1 MREHYT
7 KTPEGSYKSNHF
19 KKPEDIYLDEYWS
32 SKQNHSTIHEQVNN
46 VREKNELVKEA
57 LTQIEPKTILEIAC
71 APGILMGELS
81 ETFQTHGIEVDETYK
96 NDIQHLAQSAKLHFG
111 FFPEI
116 TKDWQPKRFSN
127 IIALDVFEHVEDGEG
142 FLKECER
149 LLVEGGRLIIQAPIM
164 FEPDVMDEKQF
175 HETEHIWIY
184 DLDHVLTMAVQCGLL
199 LVEYSQWK
207 LGHEQIVFEK

>member
-7 KTPEGSYKSNHF
+7 KLPNGSYKSNHF
-19 KKPEDIYLDEYWS
+19 KDPKEIYTDEYWS
-32 SKQNHSTIHEQVNN
+32 AKQNHSTIHEQVNN

-57 LTQIEPKTILEIAC
+57 LTNIEPKTILEIAC
-71 APGILMGELS
+71 APGILLGELS
-81 ETFQTHGIEVDETYK
+81 ETFQTHGIEVDEVYK
-96 NDIQHLAQSAKLHFG
+96 NDIQHLAQSTKLHFG

-116 TKDWQPKRFSN
+116 TKDWQPETFSN
-127 IIALDVFEHVEDGEG
+127 IIALDVFEHVEDGMA

-149 LLVEGGRLIIQAPIM
+149 LLCEGGRLIIQAPIM

-184 DLDHVLTMAVQCGLL
+184 DLDHIINLAKEAGLKVLDMT
-199 LVEYSQWK
+199 QWK
-207 LGHEQIVFEK
+207 LGHEQIVFVK

>member
-32 SKQNHSTIHEQVNN
+32 AKQNHSTIHEQVFN
-46 VREKNELVKEA
+46 VTEKNELVKAA
-57 LTQIEPKTILEIAC
+57 LTNIEPKRVLEIAC
-71 APGILMGELS
+71 APGILMGDLS
-81 ETFQTHGIEVDETYK
+81 ANYETHGIEVDERYK
-96 NDIQHLAQSAKLHFG
+96 QDIQSLCQSTELYFG
-111 FFPEI
+111 LFPEVS
-116 TKDWQPKRFSN
+116 KDFESGIFSN
-127 IIALDVFEHVEDGEG
+127 IIALDVFEHVEDGMA
-142 FLKECER
+142 FLKECHR
-149 LLVEGGRLIIQAPIM
+149 LLVQGGRLIIQAPIM

-184 DLDHVLTMAVQCGLL
+184 DVRHVIDMATDLGFKVKSL
-199 LVEYSQWK
+199 SSWK

>member
-19 KKPEDIYLDEYWS
+19 KDPKEIYTDEYWS
-32 SKQNHSTIHEQVNN
+32 AKQNHSTIHEQVFN
-46 VREKNELVKEA
+46 VTEKNELVKEA

-71 APGILMGELS
+71 APGILLGELS
-81 ETFQTHGIEVDETYK
+81 ETFQTHGIEVDERYRH
-96 NDIQHLAQSAKLHFG
+96 DIQSLCQSSELYFG
-111 FFPEI
+111 MFPEVS
-116 TKDWQPKRFSN
+116 KDFESGIFSN
-127 IIALDVFEHVEDGEG
+127 IIALDVFEHVEDGMA
-142 FLKECER
+142 FLKECHR
-149 LLVEGGRLIIQAPIM
+149 LLCEGGRLIIQAPIM

-184 DLDHVLTMAVQCGLL
+184 SLDHILTMAGRCGLL

>member
-57 LTQIEPKTILEIAC
+57 LTNIEPKTILEIAC
-71 APGILMGELS
+71 APGILLGELS
-81 ETFQTHGIEVDETYK
+81 ETFQTHGIEVDEVYK

-116 TKDWQPKRFSN
+116 TKYWQPETFSN
-127 IIALDVFEHVEDGEG
+127 IIALDVFEHVEDGIG
-142 FLKECER
+142 FLKECHR
-149 LLVEGGRLIIQAPIM
+149 LLCEGGRLIIQAPIM

-184 DLDHVLTMAVQCGLL
+184 DLDHIINLAKEAGLKVLDMT
-199 LVEYSQWK
+199 QWK

>member
-7 KTPEGSYKSNHF
+7 KTPEGSYKSNYF

-46 VREKNELVKEA
+46 VREKNELVKAA
-57 LTQIEPKTILEIAC
+57 LTQIEPNTILEIAC
-71 APGILMGELS
+71 APGILLGELS
-81 ETFQTHGIEVDETYK
+81 ESFQTHGIEVDETYK

-116 TKDWQPKRFSN
+116 TKDWQPETFSN
-127 IIALDVFEHVEDGEG
+127 IIALDVLEHVEDGMA
-142 FLKECER
+142 FLKECHR
-149 LLVEGGRLIIQAPIM
+149 LLCEGGRLIIQAPIM
-164 FEPDVMDEKQF
+164 FEPDIMDEKQF

-184 DLDHVLTMAVQCGLL
+184 SLNHLVLMAMSCGLYL
-199 LVEYSQWK
+199 KECSQWK

>member
-1 MREHYT
+1 MRGHYT
-7 KTPEGSYKSNHF
+7 KTPEGSYKSNYF

-32 SKQNHSTIHEQVNN
+32 AKQNHSTIHEQVNN
-46 VREKNELVKEA
+46 VREKNELVKAA
-57 LTQIEPKTILEIAC
+57 LIQIEPKTILEIAC
-71 APGILMGELS
+71 APGILLGELS
-81 ETFQTHGIEVDETYK
+81 ETFQTHGIEVDDVYK

-116 TKDWQPKRFSN
+116 TKDWQPETFSN

-164 FEPDVMDEKQF
+164 IIPDMMEDIQF
-175 HETEHIWIY
+175 HEIEHIWIY
-184 DLDHVLTMAVQCGLL
+184 DLGHLIQIAESAGFKFID
-199 LVEYSQWK
+199 VESWK
-207 LGHEQIVFEK
+207 LGHEQVIFEK

>member
-1 MREHYT
+1 MRGHYT

-32 SKQNHSTIHEQVNN
+32 SKQNHSTIHEQVFN
-46 VREKNELVKEA
+46 VTEKNELVKKWI
-57 LTQIEPKTILEIAC
+57 TDIEPKRILEIAC
-71 APGILMGELS
+71 APGILMGDLS
-81 ETFQTHGIEVDETYK
+81 ASYETHGIEVDDVYK

-116 TKDWQPKRFSN
+116 TKDWQPETFSN

-164 FEPDVMDEKQF
+164 FESDVMDEKQF

-184 DLDHVLTMAVQCGLL
+184 SLDHVLTMAGRCGLL

>member
-7 KTPEGSYKSNHF
+7 KLPNGSYKSNHF
-19 KKPEDIYLDEYWS
+19 KDPKEIYKDEYWS
-32 SKQNHSTIHEQVNN
+32 AKQNHSTIHEQVNN
-46 VREKNELVKEA
+46 VREKNELVKAA

-71 APGILMGELS
+71 APGILLGELS
-81 ETFQTHGIEVDETYK
+81 ETFQTHGIEVDESYK

-116 TKDWQPKRFSN
+116 TKDWQPETFSN
-127 IIALDVFEHVEDGEG
+127 IIALDVFEHVEDGMA

-164 FEPDVMDEKQF
+164 FEPDIMDEKQF

-207 LGHEQIVFEK
+207 LGHEQIVFVK

>member
-32 SKQNHSTIHEQVNN
+32 SKQNHSTIHEQVFN
-46 VREKNELVKEA
+46 VTEKNELVKKWI
-57 LTQIEPKTILEIAC
+57 TDIEPKRVLEIAC
-71 APGILMGELS
+71 APGILMGDLS
-81 ETFQTHGIEVDETYK
+81 ANYETHGIEVDERYRH
-96 NDIQHLAQSAKLHFG
+96 DIQSLCQSSELYFG
-111 FFPEI
+111 MFPEI
-116 TKDWQPKRFSN
+116 SKDFESGIFSN
-127 IIALDVFEHVEDGEG
+127 IIALDVFEHIEDGIG

-149 LLVEGGRLIIQAPIM
+149 LLCEGGRLIIQAPIM

-184 DLDHVLTMAVQCGLL
+184 SLDHVLTMAGRCGLL
-199 LVEYSQWK
+199 LVKYSQWK

>member
-7 KTPEGSYKSNHF
+7 KLPNGSYKSNHF

-46 VREKNELVKEA
+46 VREKNELVKAA

-71 APGILMGELS
+71 APGILLGELS
-81 ETFQTHGIEVDETYK
+81 ETFQTHGIEVDKRYRH
-96 NDIQHLAQSAKLHFG
+96 DIQSLCQSSELYFG
-111 FFPEI
+111 MFPEVS
-116 TKDWQPKRFSN
+116 KDFESGIFSN
-127 IIALDVFEHVEDGEG
+127 IIALDVFEHVEDGIG

-149 LLVEGGRLIIQAPIM
+149 LLCDGGRLIIQAPIM

-184 DLDHVLTMAVQCGLL
+184 DLDHIINLAKEAGLKVLDMT
-199 LVEYSQWK
+199 QWK

>member
-7 KTPEGSYKSNHF
+7 KTPEGSYKSNYF
-19 KKPEDIYLDEYWS
+19 KKPEDIYLDDYWS
-32 SKQNHSTIHEQVNN
+32 AKQSHSTIFEQVNN

-57 LTQIEPKTILEIAC
+57 LTKIEPKTILEIAC
-71 APGILMGELS
+71 APGILLGELS

-116 TKDWQPKRFSN
+116 TQEWEHETFSN
-127 IIALDVFEHVEDGEG
+127 IIALDVFEHVEDGMA

-149 LLVEGGRLIIQAPIM
+149 LLVQGGRLIIQAPIM

-184 DLDHVLTMAVQCGLL
+184 SLDHVITMAGKCGLMFFD
-199 LVEYSQWK
+199 YSQWK